1 MTPIAAL
8 PCEFRDSVHVVCVV
22 STVCVVCRVCVE
34 FHGTVAVHVSLRRA
48 ACPPFVSFRPLSSA
62 SFSTEQSPVV
72 SFASPSIRP
81 KQEHHVVA
89 NNPELAGSDKP
100 RMVVLH
106 SSYQTRS
113 YALLLRECRQGLNPS
128 SDGPARAC
136 GGVYK
141 MPPLAPLLPSC
152 PDNFYRK
159 EQNGGVKERT

>member
-72 SFASPSIRP
+72 SFASLSIRP

-100 RMVVLH
+100 RMVVVLTLLTNRALTL
-106 SSYQTRS
+106 SYFGS
-113 YALLLRECRQGLNPS
+113 AG
-128 SDGPARAC
+128 RA
-136 GGVYK
+136 
-141 MPPLAPLLPSC
+141 
-152 PDNFYRK
+152 
-159 EQNGGVKERT
+159 